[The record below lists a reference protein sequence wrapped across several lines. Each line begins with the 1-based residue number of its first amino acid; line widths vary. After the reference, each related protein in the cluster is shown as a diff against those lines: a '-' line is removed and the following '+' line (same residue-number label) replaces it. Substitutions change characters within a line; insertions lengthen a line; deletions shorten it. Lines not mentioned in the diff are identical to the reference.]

1 MIRSYKKRDFPRLFQ
16 LDQLCFPPEIAYSR
30 AELQYFI
37 THPRCSCWIA
47 EADSG
52 DVAGF
57 LIIERVRSE
66 GKLPGHI
73 VTLDV
78 EVASRRQGLG
88 ALLMQ
93 TAEQQ
98 MKHEGAQQ
106 LLLEVAENNPGA
118 QQFYRSLGFIAQGRI
133 NQYYG
138 GRINADVMEKR
149 L

>member
-1 MIRSYKKRDFPRLFQ
+1 MIRSYKKADFPRLHQ

-52 DVAGF
+52 NVAGF
-57 LIIERVRSE
+57 LIIERVRAE
-66 GKLPGHI
+66 GRLTGHI

-78 EVASRRQGLG
+78 ELASRRQGLG

-98 MKHEGAQQ
+98 MKQEGAQH
-106 LLLEVAENNPGA
+106 LLLEVAENNAGA
-118 QQFYRSLGFIAQGRI
+118 QRFYRRLGFIARGRI

-138 GRINADVMEKR
+138 GKINADVMEKA

>member
-1 MIRSYKKRDFPRLFQ
+1 MIRGYKKRDFPRLYQ

-37 THPRCSCWIA
+37 GHPRCSCWIA
-47 EADSG
+47 EADGG

-57 LIIERVRSE
+57 LIIERVHAE
-66 GKLPGHI
+66 GRLTGHI

-78 EVASRRQGLG
+78 EVASRRQGFG

-93 TAEQQ
+93 AAEEQ
-98 MKHEGAQQ
+98 MKQEGAQH
-106 LLLEVAENNPGA
+106 LLLEVAENNAGA
-118 QQFYRSLGFIAQGRI
+118 QRFYRSLGFVARGRI

-138 GRINADVMEKR
+138 GKIDADVMEKA